1 MPRKQCGKKCLALR
15 ADKALDRAAMPY
27 PMLDVAKIK
36 PSIEPAQGVSLVVP
50 KQSSKIKVKV
60 AKRK

>member
-15 ADKALDRAAMPY
+15 AEKALDLAATPY
-27 PMLDVAKIK
+27 PKLDVAKIK
-36 PSIEPAQGVSLVVP
+36 PSIEPAKGVSLVLP
-50 KQSSKIKVKV
+50 KQSGKIKVKV